1 MKQKAFCILSS
12 LFILLLIICSCAKDH
27 GNYQYQEINRLEIQN
42 DKGGNFEGS
51 RIIVD
56 KNENINIAP
65 KIAGTLQQVNDKDL
79 NFWWILEQDTIS
91 TDKQLRINSGSLLP
105 GKYVGKFIVLD
116 KQTGLTYSFT
126 FEVLVLASV
135 GTGSY
140 VLTEN
145 ELNQTKLFMFSRDS
159 SKAPVSISGFD
170 KGSFGTKP
178 VNLEVSYNVQTDSS
192 FDYKRL
198 LIVTEQ
204 GEYPM
209 IALDFNTLGTSFV
222 IPSSG
227 TIPNDKLLKPT
238 YYQSDHFSS
247 LNVDKF
253 DGIVLIGGK
262 CYNFKDGLFSGDS
275 YWQDPLDY
283 NFGEK
288 DVIYTGS
295 SQLKGYF
302 ISGYDSK
309 NGLIRVFDNGL
320 TGGGLYWNNS
330 DDKQYFPYL
339 TEGKT
344 SMAIATIDDHQP
356 TWFYLLKEGNLVGL
370 LETTSRGLSPE
381 RLEVIYFNESEILA
395 NGKGFILKDDYWY
408 FALERTIYRFP
419 KRELIFQPYLTLPE
433 DETGDIVSFKFAV
446 NNKSEGNKIGIATY
460 KDNAVQ
466 QKKGS
471 FYLYDF
477 DSKSLERKSLFE
489 MDRAVDM
496 RICY

>member
-1 MKQKAFCILSS
+1 MKRKALSILSL
-12 LFILLLIICSCAKDH
+12 LFILLLIINSCAKDH
-27 GNYQYQEINRLEIQN
+27 GNYQYQEVNRLEIQN
-42 DKGGNFEGS
+42 DKGGNFEGT
-51 RIIVD
+51 RVTVD
-56 KNENINIAP
+56 KNENINIVP
-65 KIAGTLQQVNDKDL
+65 KIAGSLQEVGDNDL
-79 NFWWILEQDTIS
+79 NFWWILQQDTIS
-91 TDKQLRINSGSLLP
+91 REKALRINSGSLLP

-116 KQTGLTYSFT
+116 KQTGLTYSSA
-126 FEVLVLASV
+126 FEVVVLASV

-140 VLTEN
+140 VLTVN
-145 ELNQTKLFMFSRDS
+145 EQNQTKLFMFSRDS
-159 SKAPVSISGFD
+159 SKSPVSTSRFD
-170 KGSFGTKP
+170 KGSFGTNP
-178 VNLEVSYNVQTDSS
+178 VNLEVSYNVQADSS

-204 GEYPM
+204 GDYPM
-209 IALDFNTLGTSFV
+209 IALDFNTLETSFA
-222 IPSSG
+222 IPKNG

-238 YYQSDHFSS
+238 YYQSDHVSS
-247 LNVDKF
+247 LNIDKF

-283 NFGEK
+283 NFGEN

-295 SQLKGYF
+295 SELKGYF
-302 ISGYDSK
+302 LSGYDSK

-330 DDKQYFPYL
+330 DDKQYFPFL
-339 TEGKT
+339 TAGKT
-344 SMAIATIDDHQP
+344 CMAMAIIDNHQP

-370 LETTSRGLSPE
+370 VETTARGLSPE
-381 RLEVIYFNESEILA
+381 RLEIVYFNESEILA
-395 NGKGFILKDDYWY
+395 KGKGFILKDDYWY
-408 FALERTIYRFP
+408 FSLERTIYRFP
-419 KRELIFQPYLTLPE
+419 IRELRFQPYITLP
-433 DETGDIVSFKFAV
+433 DDATGDIVSFDFAV
-446 NNKSEGNKIGIATY
+446 NDKSGENKIGIATY